1 MKVLIIDDNINNTE
15 VVSFFLEANGIE
27 CNVITNGRNGLEA
40 IQKEHYDLILLD
52 LAMPD
57 FSGIDIFD
65 TLKEQ
70 NLIGSNNIV
79 IFTASSIDE
88 SEIKRMLEEGAR
100 GIVYKPL
107 SIDQLEDMLK
117 KHLPGV
123 QL

>member
-1 MKVLIIDDNINNTE
+1 
-15 VVSFFLEANGIE
+15 
-27 CNVITNGRNGLEA
+27 
-40 IQKEHYDLILLD
+40 
-52 LAMPD
+52 MPD

-117 KHLPGV
+117 KHLPGI

>member
-1 MKVLIIDDNINNTE
+1 MKVLVIDDNINNTE
-15 VVSFFLEANGIE
+15 VVSFFLEANEIE
-27 CNVITNGRNGLEA
+27 CNIITNGRDGLEA
-40 IQKEHYDLILLD
+40 IKKEHYDLILLD

-65 TLKEQ
+65 ALKEQ
-70 NLIGSNNIV
+70 NLIPSNNIV
-79 IFTASSIDE
+79 IFTASTIDE
-88 SEIKRMLEEGAR
+88 GEMNRMLAEGAK

-107 SIDQLEDMLK
+107 SIDQLEDMVK